1 MTKITNIKKI
11 EEAKLVEKVLRANI
25 KGLIITYGEGYNSE
39 LTILKNKLSLF
50 VENMEYLGLMNKS
63 GCWLV

>member
-1 MTKITNIKKI
+1 MQKITNIKKI
-11 EEAKLVEKVLRANI
+11 EEAKLVEKVLRTNI
-25 KGLIITYGEGYNSE
+25 KGLEITYGEVHNSE

-50 VENMEYLGLMNKS
+50 VENMEYLGLMNKY